1 MVAVRSLRH
10 HRFVGKKH
18 PEGSI
23 YEVKLRQ
30 VKLLKKMGWV
40 EVVAEA
46 EAIKAVKVVA
56 SADTSPAVSKQ
67 PALECAFILGG
78 GPSISALDLGALDGQ
93 HVVAVNRSFET
104 YPCTEMF
111 FGDMSFFEEF
121 GEKIMALALP
131 KITVKHQL
139 RDLPGVRAFRRA
151 SDLKTLQRDLGQL
164 INSNSGVMTLNYLLQ
179 RECKLVVLLGMD
191 LCETGGRK
199 HHHDGYTHS
208 SKPKSCEA
216 MLNEWRGIRKQVWK
230 NFDADIIHGTP
241 GSALDEVEYLPLEDI
256 VAALKDKDYFG
267 GWWLPKGE
275 KHFRVM
281 LRKSRIVHGRKTYQ
295 YQKLSP
301 AVDLVKDRKGIA
313 IDVGSNV
320 GFWAWHLAREFDCV
334 HCFEPVPIHNE
345 CLRLNSRGMDNISI
359 HEEALSDKR
368 CEVELLVY
376 DGNCGATHVNQDCS
390 REGET
395 FTKVKSKCRTLDS
408 YNFKSVKFLK
418 IDCEGFELAV
428 LKGAGKTLRK
438 NSPVVVV
445 EQKKENERFGLPSK
459 GAVEYL
465 ESFGY
470 VVRRVLA
477 GDYIMVKGD
486 TNGR

>member
-1 MVAVRSLRH
+1 MSMFEVRSLRQH
-10 HRFVGKKH
+10 KFAGKRRQK
-18 PEGSI
+18 GST
-23 YEVKLRQ
+23 YNVRPAQLKF
-30 VKLLKKMGWV
+30 LLKVGWV
-40 EVVAEA
+40 EATGATGATEA
-46 EAIKAVKVVA
+46 TV
-56 SADTSPAVSKQ
+56 SAPDSPAVAKQ

-93 HVVAVNRSFET
+93 YVVAVNRSFET
-104 YPCTEMF
+104 YPCDEMF

-121 GEKIMALALP
+121 GDKFMALDIP
-131 KITVKHQL
+131 KVTVKGKL
-139 RDLPGVRAFRRA
+139 KDLPGVHAFRRV
-151 SDLKTLQRDLGQL
+151 SDPKTLQRDFGQL

-179 RECKLVVLLGMD
+179 RECKLVVLLGVD
-191 LCETGGRK
+191 LCEAGGRK
-199 HHHDGYTHS
+199 HHHDGYTHP
-208 SKPKSCEA
+208 SKPKSCEM
-216 MLNEWRGIRKQVWK
+216 MLNEWRGIRTQVWR
-230 NFDADIIHGTP
+230 NFGADIIHGTP

-275 KHFRVM
+275 KHFRMM
-281 LRKSRIVHGRKTYQ
+281 LRKSRPAHGRKTYQ
-295 YQKLSP
+295 FQKLSP
-301 AVDLVKDRKGIA
+301 AVDLVKDKKGIA

-320 GFWAWHLAREFDCV
+320 GFWAWHLAREFDQV

-345 CLRLNSRGMDNISI
+345 CLRLNSRGVDNISI
-359 HEEALSDKR
+359 HEEALSDKE

-376 DGNCGATHVNQDCS
+376 DGNCGATHVDQDCS
-390 REGET
+390 RPGET

-408 YNFKSVKFLK
+408 YNFKNVKFLK

-428 LKGAGKTLRK
+428 LKGAEKTLKK
-438 NSPVVVV
+438 NSPVIVV

-470 VVRRVLA
+470 VVRRELV
-477 GDYIMVKGD
+477 GDYIMTKDGK
-486 TNGR
+486 NGR